1 MSLRRL
7 ALYAGPL
14 LAALVWWGFPD
25 PRLPLEGRHALALT
39 LFAVLWW
46 ATGAVAPVW
55 TTMALLLGYVA
66 LGVAGPETVFGFLTT
81 PLFWLMWS
89 AFLLVAAMSQSGLA
103 QRMAGGLLRRWR
115 GGYTGLVLIAY
126 SASLLLSPLVPIPF
140 PRSLLVMAVFDAVLG
155 RAGATPAQRAAV
167 GFAVFTS
174 ATATS
179 SALLTGDAVLNGAA
193 LQIAGAHLTW
203 LQWAL
208 HMAVPSLLMA
218 GLMLLAHLALFRPG
232 EQIRPAGPAETE
244 TPTPMSPAEWRT
256 LLAISLA
263 LLLWATDSFHSIH
276 PAWAG
281 LAAVLALA
289 LPLGG
294 EPVLTVDDFVQR
306 ANWPILL
313 YVTGAAS
320 IGAVA
325 AQTGLAV
332 YLGDR
337 LLPAAVPQ
345 HPMLVGLILGGVT
358 MVGHLFLGSS
368 LSTLAVMLPV
378 LTGFG
383 RAGGW
388 PVEAVALTV
397 YSAVAMQY
405 VLPFQAVPVLVGAG
419 AAGGYG
425 HRETLRF
432 ALPLTLLAL
441 LLVSVIQPLWWQW
454 TGLLP
459 PTH

>member
-1 MSLRRL
+1 MNLRRA

-25 PRLPLEGRHALALT
+25 PRLSPDGRHALALT
-39 LFAVLWW
+39 LLAVLWW
-46 ATGAVAPVW
+46 ASGAVAPVW
-55 TTMALLLGYVA
+55 TTMTLLLGYVA
-66 LGVAGPETVFGFLTT
+66 LGVAGPETVFRFLTT

-89 AFLLVAAMSQSGLA
+89 AFLLVAAMTQSGLA
-103 QRMAGGLLRRWR
+103 RRIAGALLRRWR
-115 GGYTGLVLIAY
+115 GGYTGLVLLAY
-126 SASLLLSPLVPIPF
+126 AASLLLSPLVPIPF
-140 PRSLLVMAVFDAVLG
+140 PRSLLVMAVFDAVLH
-155 RAGATPAQRAAV
+155 RAQATASQRAAV

-179 SALLTGDAVLNGAA
+179 AALLTGDAVLNGAA
-193 LQIAGAHLTW
+193 LQIAGAQLTW

-218 GLMLLAHLALFRPG
+218 GMMLLAHLALFRPG
-232 EQIRPAGPAETE
+232 ERIRPEGPVEPETLS
-244 TPTPMSPAEWRT
+244 PMSPAEWRT
-256 LLAISLA
+256 LLTMSLA
-263 LLLWATDSFHSIH
+263 LLLWATDAFHSLH

-281 LAAVLALA
+281 MAAVLALA
-289 LPLGG
+289 LPVGG
-294 EPVLTVDDFVQR
+294 KPVLTVDDLVQR

-325 AQTGLAV
+325 AQTGLAA
-332 YLGDR
+332 YLGER
-337 LLPAAVPQ
+337 LLPAAAPQ
-345 HPMLVGLILGGVT
+345 HPMLLGLILGGVT

-378 LTGFG
+378 LAGFG
-383 RAGGW
+383 TAGGW
-388 PVEAVALTV
+388 PLEAVALTV

-405 VLPFQAVPVLVGAG
+405 ILPFQAVPVLVGAG
-419 AAGGYG
+419 EAGGYG
-425 HRETLRF
+425 HKETLRF

-454 TGLLP
+454 TGLLSR
-459 PTH
+459 

>member
-1 MSLRRL
+1 MKLRRA

-25 PRLPLEGRHALALT
+25 PRLPAEGRHALALT
-39 LFAVLWW
+39 LFAVVWW
-46 ATGAVAPVW
+46 AAGVTAPVW
-55 TTMALLLGYVA
+55 TTMTLLLGYVA
-66 LGVAGPETVFGFLTT
+66 LGVAGPETVFGFLAT

-89 AFLLVAAMSQSGLA
+89 AFLLVAAMTQSGLA
-103 QRMAGGLLRRWR
+103 SRIAGGLLRRWR
-115 GGYTGLVLIAY
+115 GGYTGLVLLAY

-140 PRSLLVMAVFDAVLG
+140 PRSLLVMVVFDAVLQ
-155 RAGATPAQRAAV
+155 RAGATPRQRAAV

-179 SALLTGDAVLNGAA
+179 GALLTGDAVLNGAA
-193 LQIAGAHLTW
+193 LQIAGARLTW

-218 GLMLLAHLALFRPG
+218 GMMLLTHLALFRPTERISPAPALRSKG
-232 EQIRPAGPAETE
+232 EK
-244 TPTPMSPAEWRT
+244 TPMSPAEWRT
-256 LLAISLA
+256 LLAIGIA
-263 LLLWATDSFHSIH
+263 LLLWATDAFHEIH

-289 LPLGG
+289 LPVGG
-294 EPVLTVDDFVQR
+294 QPVLTVDDLVQR

-325 AQTGLAV
+325 AQTGLAL
-332 YLGDR
+332 YLGGR
-337 LLPAAVPQ
+337 LLPAAIPQ
-345 HPMLVGLILGGVT
+345 HPMLMGLLLGGVT

-368 LSTLAVMLPV
+368 LSTMAVILPV
-378 LTGFG
+378 LATYAK
-383 RAGGW
+383 AGGW

-397 YSAVAMQY
+397 YSAVAMHY

-419 AAGGYG
+419 EAGGYG

-441 LLVSVIQPLWWQW
+441 LLVGVIQPLWWQW

-459 PTH
+459 